1 MTMFIID
8 QGGLDISLL
17 LLRGMAV
24 QRSWRQ
30 RVYRRCLA
38 FQRSFG
44 AQTLGEVHG

>member
-17 LLRGMAV
+17 LLRGVAV
-24 QRSWRQ
+24 QRSWKARGYRQ
-30 RVYRRCLA
+30 CLA
-38 FQRSFG
+38 LQHNLG